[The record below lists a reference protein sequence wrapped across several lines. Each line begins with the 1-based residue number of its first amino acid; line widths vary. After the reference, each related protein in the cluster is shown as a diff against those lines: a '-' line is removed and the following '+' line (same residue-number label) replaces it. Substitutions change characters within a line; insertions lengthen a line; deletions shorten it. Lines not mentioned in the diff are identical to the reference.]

1 MINEAEKISA
11 LVETLTREQK
21 VALLVGKNFWQT
33 MDYQELEVYPLFMSD
48 GPHGLRKQDVDKSDH
63 MGLNESREAICF
75 PTGSAV
81 ACSWNRALLWE
92 MGNALGEEASDEN
105 VDILL
110 GPAVNIKRSPLCG
123 RNFEY
128 YSEDPY
134 LTGELAAAF
143 IDGVQ
148 NTNTAACIKHFAAN
162 NQETRRKSVNA
173 IIDERALREIYLKG
187 FEIAIKKSNPKV
199 LMTSYNK
206 VNGDYPAQN
215 EHLLAEILRDEWG
228 YDGVV
233 VSDWGGMDDII
244 ASLNNGFD
252 LQMPGDGG
260 YSAGKL
266 LKALDSG
273 KIKGEKLDSAVRRI
287 LMLQNACRKKK
298 KSIMTK
304 GERHKLAE
312 EIAKESMVLLK
323 NASNLLPLNTYSKIA
338 VIGEMA
344 VRPRFQ
350 GGGSSHVNCWKLD
363 TGLEALRNIDRDI
376 AYAQGYRLDA
386 GETDNELLD
395 EAILLASESDTVVI
409 FAGLPDRYE
418 TEAVDRSDINM
429 PLNQVELIEKIAAVN
444 PNVAVVLSTGSV
456 ISMPWKKLVKS
467 ILLGHL
473 AGEAGGNAVAALLFG
488 FSNPCGKLAE
498 TYCEKLEHN
507 PSYLN
512 YPGHGD
518 VVEYREGIYVG
529 YRYYDKKNIEPGFC
543 FGHGLSYTNF
553 QYTNLQVSETREGV
567 QISLQ
572 VKNVGN
578 YAGKETVQVYVGRT
592 VKTADFPDKELKG
605 FEKIYLNCE
614 EEKIIQ
620 FWLEKPTFCYFNTDF
635 GKWHMDTGEYVIYIG
650 SSSKDI
656 RLTAKLWLEGE
667 KESMH
672 FTRNSLFADVFR
684 DEKNIKIM
692 NPVFEQIKN
701 HLPYKLGEQSLQDAA
716 SQAIFMNMTFN
727 SLQSYVGGYFSDELI
742 TDLLLQLNT

>member
-11 LVETLTREQK
+11 LVETLTREEK
-21 VALLVGKNFWQT
+21 VSLLVGKNFWQT
-33 MDYQELEVYPLFMSD
+33 MDYYELEVRPLFMSD

-81 ACSWNRALLWE
+81 ACSWNRALLWK

-215 EHLLAEILRDEWG
+215 EHLLAEILRGEWG

-244 ASLNNGFD
+244 ASVNNGFD

-266 LKALDSG
+266 LKALENG
-273 KIKGEKLDSAVRRI
+273 KLKGEKLDSAVRRI
-287 LMLQNACRKKK
+287 LMLQNACRKKN

-304 GERHKLAE
+304 RERHKLAE

-363 TGLEALRNIDRDI
+363 TGLEALRNIDKDI

-386 GETDNELLD
+386 EETDNELLD
-395 EAILLASESDTVVI
+395 EAILLASKSDTVVI

-444 PNVAVVLSTGSV
+444 TNVAVVLSTGSV

-553 QYTNLQVSETREGV
+553 QYTNLQVSETGEGV
-567 QISLQ
+567 QISVK

-578 YAGKETVQVYVGRT
+578 YAGKETIQVYVGRT
-592 VKTADFPDKELKG
+592 VKTAGFPDKELKD

-614 EEKIIQ
+614 EEKTIQ
-620 FWLEKPTFCYFNTDF
+620 FWLEKPTFYYFNTDF
-635 GKWHMDTGEYVIYIG
+635 NKWHMDTGEYVIYIG

-656 RLTAKLWLEGE
+656 RLTANLWLEGE
-667 KESMH
+667 KESMC
-672 FTRNSLFADVFR
+672 FTRNSLFADVFT
-684 DEKNIKIM
+684 DEKNIEIM
-692 NPVFEQIKN
+692 KTVFEQIKD
-701 HLPYKLGEQSLQDAA
+701 HLPYKLGEQSLQDVA

-742 TDLLLQLNT
+742 ADLLLQLNK